1 MYLFLI
7 IFSVI
12 LTYCMIINHDKK
24 KIFDSKNIN
33 LLIICF
39 FSTTILNHLII
50 FMTLGNIDISYKML
64 TITPLFLIKY
74 LFLMILSSS
83 TITLIYIFYHKC
95 IKIMLNDT
103 IERRKLIL
111 TNIYYFFLLFLIF
124 TLIFFLKYYSNVPPE
139 QLMFHL
145 QTPITGTSITI
156 ILDFMK
162 KTILPTIIII
172 LFLYS
177 QYYIFN
183 HLKKQILFSTKKL
196 KKRILPINY
205 YKKTYKLIL
214 IMIALGIIVYAFNNY
229 DIANFIIN
237 QFQESSLIE
246 TEYVDPKTVELTF
259 PQKKRNLIYIFL
271 ESMETSY
278 SEYTTYLNDLAIKN
292 TTFSKNNGFYELVG
306 SNWTIASMVS
316 QTAGLPLKFS
326 VDSTSYNVTNK
337 SFLNNV
343 VTIGEILKN
352 NGYSNYLYMGSDAS
366 FAGRDIYFT
375 NHGNY
380 EILDYYEA
388 YNLGYNPMDYYV
400 WWGFEDKKLYEYSK
414 DKLIELAEENE
425 PFNFTLLT
433 VDTHPSDGYLDE
445 TCESNYEYQYANVI
459 SCADKK
465 LNEFITWVQ
474 KQDFYEN
481 TTIVIAGDHLYMENS
496 DFIDTLSK
504 DNRYVYNVIINS
516 VEENENNNREYS
528 ALDLFPTTL
537 ASLGVKINGNKLGMG
552 VNLYSDEQTLIEK
565 YGYDYIN
572 EELKKKS
579 TFYQNLSLYE

>member
-1 MYLFLI
+1 
-7 IFSVI
+7 
-12 LTYCMIINHDKK
+12 
-24 KIFDSKNIN
+24 
-33 LLIICF
+33 
-39 FSTTILNHLII
+39 
-50 FMTLGNIDISYKML
+50 
-64 TITPLFLIKY
+64 
-74 LFLMILSSS
+74 
-83 TITLIYIFYHKC
+83 
-95 IKIMLNDT
+95 
-103 IERRKLIL
+103 
-111 TNIYYFFLLFLIF
+111 
-124 TLIFFLKYYSNVPPE
+124 
-139 QLMFHL
+139 MFHL

-278 SEYTTYLNDLAIKN
+278 SEYTPYLNDLAIKN

-459 SCADKK
+459 SCADKM